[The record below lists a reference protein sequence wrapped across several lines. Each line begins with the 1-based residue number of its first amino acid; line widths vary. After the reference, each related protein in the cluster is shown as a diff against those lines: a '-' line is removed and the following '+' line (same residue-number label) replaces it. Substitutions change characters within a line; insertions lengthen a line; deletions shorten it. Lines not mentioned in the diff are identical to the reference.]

1 MFFFTYTV
9 NTFFFTV
16 AGVINQCVVL
26 FQIYRHSKK
35 KITTGYDTFK
45 HDHDSKKRKRD
56 YARFFNQKKVGYHD
70 MLEAW
75 RKLRVLHRIVGYKV
89 AFKQPLLRERRGG
102 GIEEERSLSLPS
114 APNPLPPCSP
124 RELARKRLVDLLFYT
139 RPTFL
144 DSRQPFIYV
153 YQFRRE

>member
-1 MFFFTYTV
+1 
-9 NTFFFTV
+9 
-16 AGVINQCVVL
+16 
-26 FQIYRHSKK
+26 
-35 KITTGYDTFK
+35 
-45 HDHDSKKRKRD
+45 
-56 YARFFNQKKVGYHD
+56 

-89 AFKQPLLRERRGG
+89 AFKQPLLREKRGG
-102 GIEEERSLSLPS
+102 GEEKKKEVFPCRLLQTPF
-114 APNPLPPCSP
+114 PPRSP
-124 RELARKRLVDLLFYT
+124 RELARKRLVDLLFYV

>member
-89 AFKQPLLRERRGG
+89 AFKQSLLRERRGG
-102 GIEEERSLSLPS
+102 GIEEGRSLSLPS

-124 RELARKRLVDLLFYT
+124 RELARKRLVDLLFYV

-153 YQFRRE
+153 YQFRCE